1 MLRKQRWIY
10 GALLLFV
17 TSMVF
22 AASNTNSDI
31 QISSAAVD
39 QHTDLSIQYLSQ
51 LFGNVG
57 NMLTSSSGQLLGKMF
72 YEFNIGVLVVAG
84 LWLCYTIFTISVTS
98 AMEGSFMGQKSNLV
112 LTFLKIAIGIG
123 ALIPS
128 PSTGYSVIQDIVMK
142 VVVQSVKFA
151 DMTWSSGVTY
161 LSEGGAVW
169 QPPQSRDT
177 LIDKDGVDAIYS
189 KVILP
194 IFFSEG
200 CMVANSIKMGTS
212 GTTQPPSAMKSN
224 DNQSP
229 WSGGGSGA
237 SGGVANTKPLPPM
250 PLQVKYP
257 YTIGHSLNQG
267 FAFPS
272 ASSDDGCGYLNWN
285 TVQGKDYQDPNSGY
299 GKYLYQ
305 AAQQAV
311 TDLMPIAQTYACT
324 HLHGASSS
332 PVCAGVD
339 YSGSNAQTGQQLFD
353 ILIAYVKNILPI
365 KDAQSGLAYNE
376 LKDFFSTADYS
387 GWIMAGR
394 YSWDLS
400 HLKLRYQGSLNYA
413 KYAASKGGP
422 PPYIGYDVN
431 NQPLPFL
438 GATDFGMPK
447 GIYYNEMISEFNTYT
462 GTTHRAQGGENTVN
476 TLGSLGKVFLPFL
489 SKLLNDLHGLEKL
502 FINLGVEQVTYVDD
516 GSGHITKTKIVSGNS
531 AGDDPIFFLQN
542 VGVKMMDISSDIWV
556 SMGLAGAVIML
567 IGIVCQG
574 TLNLDAPIEMAINW
588 FKPLAMAIAGL
599 FVATGGMFA
608 FYVPLYPFFI
618 FLFGVIAWFIM
629 VIEAMVAAPL
639 IAFGLTHPE
648 GQDFLG
654 PAKQGLMLLL
664 GIFLR
669 PALMVIGLFAAMI
682 LAFVSFRFMN
692 SGFAGFVNDLFTNG
706 NVFDGAKQ
714 GDVLTGLSHLES
726 ISQGGGISGF
736 GVMLFGMP
744 VLMVV
749 YATIVYLILNQC
761 YSLVYVL
768 PDYIMRWIGA
778 PQLDSKIGQV
788 MEQIKG
794 VTQQNSGELGKGAGE
809 TITRVSTGA
818 KGAGKFVRDKIG
830 GGKAG
835 GGGAGGGGGG
845 MDIGG
850 GGSGGGGGGGGGMPM
865 G

>member
-1 MLRKQRWIY
+1 MLHKQRWIY

-22 AASNTNSDI
+22 AASNANSDI

-57 NMLTSSSGQLLGKMF
+57 NLLTSSSGQLLGKMF

-169 QPPQSRDT
+169 QPPQTKDT
-177 LIDKDGVDAIYS
+177 LIDKDGVNAIYGQI
-189 KVILP
+189 ILP
-194 IFFSEG
+194 IFYAEG
-200 CMVANSIKMGTS
+200 CMVANSIQMGTS
-212 GTTQPPSAMKSN
+212 GSTQPPSAMKSN
-224 DNQSP
+224 NNQSP
-229 WSGGGSGA
+229 WSGGASGS
-237 SGGVANTKPLPPM
+237 SGGVANTKSLPPM

-257 YTIGHSLNQG
+257 YTVHSFLVNLNQG

-272 ASSDDGCGYLNWN
+272 AGSDTGCGYLNWN
-285 TVQGKDYQDPNSGY
+285 TVPGKEYQDLNSGY

-311 TDLMPIAQTYACT
+311 TDIMPIAQTYACT
-324 HLHGASSS
+324 HLSGASSS

-339 YSGSNAQTGQQLFD
+339 YTASNTDVGQKLLD
-353 ILIAYVKNILPI
+353 TLLAYVKNIVPI
-365 KDAQSGLAYNE
+365 KDAKSGLAYSE
-376 LKDFFSTADYS
+376 LKDFFTTADYS

-413 KYAASKGGP
+413 KYAASMGGDH
-422 PPYIGYDVN
+422 PYGVDALN
-431 NQPLPFL
+431 NPLTNL
-438 GATDFGMPK
+438 GSSDFKMK
-447 GIYYNEMISEFNTYT
+447 SSRYYNAMMQQFNTYT
-462 GTTHRAQGGENTVN
+462 GSTHRAQYGENTVH
-476 TLGSLGKVFLPFL
+476 TISGAGRVFLPFL
-489 SKLLNDLHGLEKL
+489 STLLDDLHDLEHL
-502 FINLGVEQVTYVDD
+502 FINLGVEQVTYVKD
-516 GSGHITKTKIVSGNS
+516 GDGHVTKTKVVSGNS
-531 AGDDPIFFLQN
+531 AGDDPIFFLQQ

-556 SMGLAGAVIML
+556 NLGLAGAVIML
-567 IGIVCQG
+567 IGIVCQS
-574 TLNLDAPIEMAINW
+574 TLNLDSPIEMAINW

-682 LAFVSFRFMN
+682 LAFVSFRLMN
-692 SGFAGFVNDLFTNG
+692 SGFAGFVNDLFVNG

-726 ISQGGGISGF
+726 ISKGGGISGF

-749 YATIVYLILNQC
+749 YATVVYLVLNQC

-778 PQLDSKIGQV
+778 PQSDSKIGQV

-794 VTQQNSGELGKGAGE
+794 VTQQNSGEVGKAAGQ
-809 TITRVSTGA
+809 TVTSVSQGVR
-818 KGAGKFVRDKIG
+818 AGGKMARDKIA
-830 GGKAG
+830 GGKPG
-835 GGGAGGGGGG
+835 GGGPGGGGG
-845 MDIGG
+845 MDV
-850 GGSGGGGGGGGGMPM
+850 GGGGGGGGSPM